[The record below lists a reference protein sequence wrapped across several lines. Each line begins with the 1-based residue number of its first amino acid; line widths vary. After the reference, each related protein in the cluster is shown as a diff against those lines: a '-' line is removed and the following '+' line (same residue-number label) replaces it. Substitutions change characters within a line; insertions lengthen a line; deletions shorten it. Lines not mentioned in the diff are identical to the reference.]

1 MKDAT
6 KKFKEVSNHI
16 KQYFKLELYIDIII
30 KTCILYVVSIYFSI
44 ILEKINKTIFGESN
58 ENTIKNKS
66 TPKLWFEILFQISL
80 ITPTFFIF
88 KELLFQLFDKFDF
101 LNKKYST
108 ISAKAAVLVSGSAF
122 FTMQESL
129 IVKVKE
135 LKTRIN

>member
-1 MKDAT
+1 MKNT
-6 KKFKEVSNHI
+6 TQKIEEVGNHI

-30 KTCILYVVSIYFSI
+30 KTCILYVVCIYFSI
-44 ILEKINKTIFGESN
+44 ILEKINKIIFGESN

>member
-6 KKFKEVSNHI
+6 KKFKEVSNHL

>member
-6 KKFKEVSNHI
+6 KKFKEVSNHL

-30 KTCILYVVSIYFSI
+30 KTCILYVVCIYFSI
-44 ILEKINKTIFGESN
+44 ILEKINKIIFGESN

-129 IVKVKE
+129 ILKVKE